1 MHSSGKTHVRVLAAA
16 VVTLVALCAPAAA
29 QTARTRYESAAARD
43 TKLRA
48 DLASERSAV
57 PAAELAKQVAQTVA
71 SFETVV
77 RRYPASGYADN
88 ALWQAASLSE
98 AAYDKFKRADDRER
112 ALRFYRWLVKEY
124 PTSPFVKRAHERIAA
139 AAKARADT
147 PSRVAAAPA
156 LSADRATLTDIQRTA
171 TQSAVRVVLQL
182 DREVTYREERLFG
195 PARLFFDLSNVQ
207 LTPSLLDAALNYP
220 SDIVNKIRLGRHP
233 DNVVRV
239 VLDFE
244 GVSKYSVFTL
254 YSPFR
259 LIIEAERIPG
269 RTTTMIVNEAQP
281 VIPSLSLPPALLPA
295 PALADQPV
303 ATTSAAV
310 IEKPGVIEKPAA
322 APPPPMVES
331 AAAPPAVPSPTSPVA
346 NVTGGFSIARQL
358 GLSVSRIVID
368 PGHGGH
374 DPGVLGRGLTEA
386 QLVLDVALRLQKLL
400 EKEPGVEVV
409 LTRSTDVYVPLEER
423 TEIANR
429 HRADMFLSIHANA
442 SRNVAAKGVETFFL
456 SFASSPDAEAVAAR
470 ENSASTRDMHHL
482 SDLVK
487 KITFNNKLDESRD
500 LASMVHD
507 SLVANLRK
515 SNKEVRGRGV
525 KKAPFVV
532 LIGAEMPSVLAEI
545 SFLSNRQELS
555 LLKTAGYKQKIAESL
570 HSAVMKYRKSLKNQV
585 VTELPEP

>member
-1 MHSSGKTHVRVLAAA
+1 LRILAAVAVLAG
-16 VVTLVALCAPAAA
+16 VCAPASA
-29 QTARTRYESAAARD
+29 QTARSRYESAVERDAKIRAELARD
-43 TKLRA
+43 TRTT
-48 DLASERSAV
+48 
-57 PAAELAKQVAQTVA
+57 PAAELAKQVTQVVA
-71 SFETVV
+71 SFETIV
-77 RRYPASGYADN
+77 RRFPASGYADN
-88 ALWQAASLSE
+88 ALWQAASLTE
-98 AAYDKFKRADDRER
+98 TTYDRFNRADDRDR
-112 ALRFYRWLVKEY
+112 AVRFYRWLVREY
-124 PTSPFVKRAHERIAA
+124 PTSSFVKQANARLAA
-139 AAKARADT
+139 LAKPRTEVPAR
-147 PSRVAAAPA
+147 AAAPSLTA
-156 LSADRATLTDIQRTA
+156 GNRATLTEIHRTV
-171 TQSAVRVVLQL
+171 SLNHVRVVLQL

-207 LTPSLLDAALNYP
+207 VTPALVDAAFNYP

-233 DNVVRV
+233 DSVVRV

-259 LIIEAERIPG
+259 LVIEAERVPG
-269 RTTTMIVNEAQP
+269 RTTTVIVNEPQP
-281 VIPSLSLPPALLPA
+281 VIPSLGLP
-295 PALADQPV
+295 
-303 ATTSAAV
+303 
-310 IEKPGVIEKPAA
+310 A
-322 APPPPMVES
+322 APPPAAAIADKPVVVAEAPAVVVDKPSAIEKAPAPPPPSAES
-331 AAAPPAVPSPTSPVA
+331 APTSPAA
-346 NVTGGFSIARQL
+346 NVAGGFSIARQL

-442 SRNVAAKGVETFFL
+442 SRNTAAKGVETFFL

-500 LASMVHD
+500 LAGMVHD
-507 SLVANLRK
+507 ALVANLRK
-515 SNKEVRGRGV
+515 TNKEIRGRGV

-545 SFLSNRQELS
+545 SFLSNRQELA
-555 LLKTAGYKQKIAESL
+555 LLKSSAYKQKIAESL

-585 VTELPEP
+585 ITELQDR

>member
-1 MHSSGKTHVRVLAAA
+1 MHSCGKAHLRVFAIGAVTLAA
-16 VVTLVALCAPAAA
+16 LGAPAAA
-29 QTARTRYESAAARD
+29 QTAQTRYESAAARD
-43 TKLRA
+43 TKLRGE
-48 DLASERSAV
+48 LANETRAV

-71 SFETVV
+71 SFENVV

-88 ALWQAASLSE
+88 ALWQAAGLSE
-98 AAYDKFKRADDRER
+98 AAYDKFNRADDRER

-124 PTSPFVKRAHERIAA
+124 PGSPFVKQANERIAA
-139 AAKARADT
+139 VAKRRT
-147 PSRVAAAPA
+147 
-156 LSADRATLTDIQRTA
+156 DRATLTDIQRTA
-171 TQSAVRVVLQL
+171 SENSVRVVLEL
-182 DREVTYREERLFG
+182 NREVNYREERLFG

-207 LTPSLLDAALNYP
+207 LTPALLDAALNFP

-259 LIIEAERIPG
+259 LVIEAERIPG
-269 RTTTMIVNEAQP
+269 RTATVIMNEPRP
-281 VIPSLSLPPALLPA
+281 VIPSLSP
-295 PALADQPV
+295 
-303 ATTSAAV
+303 
-310 IEKPGVIEKPAA
+310 PAA
-322 APPPPMVES
+322 APPLPAIADTPVVVAATPAVAIEKPNLTEKPTAAPPPIVES
-331 AAAPPAVPSPTSPVA
+331 APPPPAAPSPTSPAA
-346 NVTGGFSIARQL
+346 NVAGGFSIARQL

-409 LTRSTDVYVPLEER
+409 LTRSTDMYVPLEER

-442 SRNVAAKGVETFFL
+442 SRNLAAKGVETFFL

-470 ENSASTRDMHHL
+470 ENSASTREMHHL
-482 SDLVK
+482 SDLVR

-515 SNKEVRGRGV
+515 SNKEIRGRGV

-570 HSAVMKYRKSLKNQV
+570 YSAVMKYRKSLKTQV
-585 VTELPEP
+585 VTELRER